1 MKPKKRSETDDEWG
15 DDFDPYEDCEEEI
28 ARQIDEDAAN
38 IESITRS
45 MDGYT

>member
-1 MKPKKRSETDDEWG
+1 MKPKKPSEWG
-15 DDFDPYEDCEEEI
+15 DECDEFDVDCEEEI
-28 ARQIDEDAAN
+28 ARQLDEDAAN